1 LLGQIPSRLYE
12 LIFIAATRSPQL
24 GYPIISHPPPHQRSP
39 DTLNSAFQK
48 HYFSVHTTN
57 YHTPLHPVAASE
69 MDGIEAMGARRAMSL
84 MFTVPERFISFAHMD
99 QKTFFELSD
108 WILAN
113 VASQITPEISVEESL
128 FVFLDIV
135 AQGNSFS
142 EVAYG
147 WDHDVELTQ
156 GIFLN
161 VLNALTVLRES
172 REIADSCPPFT
183 QTRKRWEVAR
193 KWNQKRS
200 RPNPGGV
207 VRIGYDEMCR
217 DGLEVDQECLKEALI
232 ALNNF
237 IHENADHDES

>member
-1 LLGQIPSRLYE
+1 M
-12 LIFIAATRSPQL
+12 
-24 GYPIISHPPPHQRSP
+24 
-39 DTLNSAFQK
+39 D
-48 HYFSVHTTN
+48 SV
-57 YHTPLHPVAASE
+57 
-69 MDGIEAMGARRAMSL
+69 EAMGARRAMSL
-84 MFTVPERFISFAHMD
+84 MFTVPERFVHFAHMD

-113 VASQITPEISVEESL
+113 VASQISTDISVEESL

-142 EVAYG
+142 TVAYG

-193 KWNQKRS
+193 RWNQKRS
-200 RPNPGGV
+200 RMGAGGL
-207 VRIGYDEMCR
+207 VRIGYDEMSR
-217 DGLEVDQECLKEALI
+217 DGLEVDQECLKEALM

-237 IHENADHDES
+237 IHEAADYDES

>member
-1 LLGQIPSRLYE
+1 
-12 LIFIAATRSPQL
+12 
-24 GYPIISHPPPHQRSP
+24 
-39 DTLNSAFQK
+39 
-48 HYFSVHTTN
+48 
-57 YHTPLHPVAASE
+57 
-69 MDGIEAMGARRAMSL
+69 MDCIEAAGARRAMSL
-84 MFTVPERFISFAHMD
+84 MFTVPERFIGFAHMD

-113 VASQITPEISVEESL
+113 VASTITTDISVEESL

-142 EVAYG
+142 AVAYG
-147 WDHDVELTQ
+147 WDHDLELTQ

-161 VLNALTVLRES
+161 VLNALTILRES

-200 RPNPGGV
+200 RMGGMSGGAVGGV
-207 VRIGYDEMCR
+207 VRIGYDEMSR

-237 IHENADHDES
+237 IHENSDHDES

>member
-1 LLGQIPSRLYE
+1 
-12 LIFIAATRSPQL
+12 
-24 GYPIISHPPPHQRSP
+24 
-39 DTLNSAFQK
+39 
-48 HYFSVHTTN
+48 
-57 YHTPLHPVAASE
+57 

-147 WDHDVELTQ
+147 WDHDIELTQ
-156 GIFLN
+156 GYVAHLALLYHCPPLLTLCLCSIFLN
-161 VLNALTVLRES
+161 VLNALTVLRER

-193 KWNQKRS
+193 RWNQKRS

-217 DGLEVDQECLKEALI
+217 DGLEVDQECLKEALV

-237 IHENADHDES
+237 IHENADYDES

>member
-1 LLGQIPSRLYE
+1 
-12 LIFIAATRSPQL
+12 
-24 GYPIISHPPPHQRSP
+24 
-39 DTLNSAFQK
+39 
-48 HYFSVHTTN
+48 
-57 YHTPLHPVAASE
+57 
-69 MDGIEAMGARRAMSL
+69 MDCIEAMGARRAMSL
-84 MFTVPERFISFAHMD
+84 MFTVPERFVGFAHMD

-113 VASQITPEISVEESL
+113 VASQITTDISVEESL
-128 FVFLDIV
+128 FIFLDIV

-142 EVAYG
+142 TVAYG
-147 WDHDVELTQ
+147 WDHDLELTQ

-193 KWNQKRS
+193 RWNQKRA
-200 RPNPGGV
+200 RMGTGGV
-207 VRIGYDEMCR
+207 VRIGYDEMLR
-217 DGLEVDQECLKEALI
+217 DGLEVDQECLKEALM
-232 ALNNF
+232 AMNNF

>member
-1 LLGQIPSRLYE
+1 
-12 LIFIAATRSPQL
+12 
-24 GYPIISHPPPHQRSP
+24 
-39 DTLNSAFQK
+39 
-48 HYFSVHTTN
+48 
-57 YHTPLHPVAASE
+57 
-69 MDGIEAMGARRAMSL
+69 MDGIEAPGARRAMSL

-113 VASQITPEISVEESL
+113 VASQITPQISVEESL

-142 EVAYG
+142 DVAYG

-161 VLNALTVLRES
+161 VLNALTVLRET

-193 KWNQKRS
+193 RWNQKRS
-200 RPNPGGV
+200 RPNNPSGV
-207 VRIGYDEMCR
+207 VRIGYDEMSR

-237 IHENADHDES
+237 IHECADYDES

>member
-1 LLGQIPSRLYE
+1 
-12 LIFIAATRSPQL
+12 
-24 GYPIISHPPPHQRSP
+24 
-39 DTLNSAFQK
+39 
-48 HYFSVHTTN
+48 
-57 YHTPLHPVAASE
+57 
-69 MDGIEAMGARRAMSL
+69 MDCIEAMGARRAMSL
-84 MFTVPERFISFAHMD
+84 MFTVPERFVGFAHMD

-113 VASQITPEISVEESL
+113 VASQITPDISVEESL

-142 EVAYG
+142 TVAYG
-147 WDHDVELTQ
+147 WDHDLELTQ

-161 VLNALTVLRES
+161 VLNALTILRES
-172 REIADSCPPFT
+172 REIADTCPPFT

-200 RPNPGGV
+200 RMGASGGV

-217 DGLEVDQECLKEALI
+217 DGLEVDQECLKEALM